1 MSQTIAK
8 VRVITSSQAIANAQ
22 VGAVKVS
29 VNPGNA
35 QRVQSLNYLPTPID
49 YTVAQAGDVQI
60 ENTTNNSSVLTYDSV
75 SQTFKVQNVP
85 RINGGTF

>member
-1 MSQTIAK
+1 MTQTIAK
-8 VRVITSSQAIANAQ
+8 VRVVTSSLPIANNQ

-35 QRVQSLNYLPTPID
+35 QRVTSLNYLASPGD
-49 YTVAQAGDVQI
+49 FSVSQASDVSIQ
-60 ENTTNNSSVLTYDSV
+60 NTANNSSVLTYDSIT
-75 SQTFKVQNVP
+75 QTFKVQNVP